1 MIKCNNCGREMT
13 KIEEFANSDL
23 TSKYCRF
30 CLKPDGDL
38 RTFEEYKELM
48 ALNALT
54 DEGKELARKVGLK
67 PAETKEEADKQA
79 EWVLSH
85 LVENLP
91 EMKILKDR
99 S

>member
-1 MIKCNNCGREMT
+1 MIKCKNCGREMN
-13 KIEEFANSDL
+13 KIEEFANGDL

-38 RTFEEYKELM
+38 RTFQEYKELM
-48 ALNALT
+48 SLNALT

-67 PAETKEEADKQA
+67 AAETKEEADVQA
-79 EWVLSH
+79 DWILAQ

-91 EMKILKDR
+91 EMRELKER